1 MRKSRK
7 LISLLLAVVLTLSCF
22 ACLSS
27 VSAFATEGDTLKG
40 DVDKNGR
47 VEITDV
53 TLIQLYVAKDA
64 GTVAKFENGTYDLAA
79 ADVDGNGTI
88 DIMDATFTQL
98 IIAHAEPTTAEP
110 TTEAPTT
117 TEPAEPTTEA
127 PTTEE
132 PTEAPTT
139 EPAGED
145 IYVLAGSSNF
155 VENGWSPDPAS
166 YVMTKGEDGVYSADV
181 PNVAAEEGAL
191 YQVKV
196 VQFVGGDP
204 ANAVWHGMDGTDLNY
219 DFMLNADGT
228 VTVTYNPETAEI
240 AVKGDTVIPPVY
252 KIDSITAVGGGQGNF
267 LNGIVWD
274 PADESNKMT
283 EVSEGVYEITFEE
296 CDTNTDLQFK
306 FAANGGWDINWGL
319 ATDVV
324 YNTPMEAAY
333 NGGNA
338 LLNYES
344 EEEYF
349 DVTLRLDITGW
360 DTIKKTGAKITV
372 AIEGAPEPT
381 TEEPTTEAPTTEAPT
396 TEAPTTEAPTTE
408 PAAEDIYVLA
418 GSSNFVETGWS
429 PDPAS
434 YVMTKGEDGVYSVVV
449 PEVAAEEGALYQ
461 VKVVQFVGGDPANAV
476 WHGMDGTDL
485 NYDFMLNADCDVTV
499 TYNPE
504 TGEIDVTGDGVTA
517 PVYKIEYITAVGG
530 GQGNFLNG
538 ITWDPADESNKMTE
552 VSEGVYEIT
561 YEECDTNTDLQFKF
575 AANGGW
581 DINWGLAT
589 DVVYN
594 TPMEAAYNGGNALL
608 NYESEEEYFD
618 VTLRLDI
625 TGWDTIKKTGAK
637 ITVVIEDAP
646 EPTTAEPTTVEP
658 TTAEPTT
665 VAPTTEPAEP
675 TTAEPTT
682 AEPTTVAPTTAEP
695 TTAEPTTVEPTTAE
709 PTTEPVEDSYVV
721 AGDSAAVF
729 GSGWDPSNEAN
740 DMTKGE
746 DGVYAITYT
755 DVQPQDISFKVC
767 KDHTWEVSY
776 GWGTGNFTIK
786 VVEACDVTIKFNPE
800 TETITVE
807 GDGVEI
813 MNFTPA
819 VIESMYVTGNSE
831 NVYGTAWNP
840 GINEMYEVEE
850 GIYQI
855 SFEDVEDGDLQV
867 KFCVNGSWTFNFGA
881 GDVNTVDADGTEFP
895 VKLNGDNIVVTI
907 YDKGTLIITFDASNM
922 DEYGN
927 GGVAHF
933 FVLDNTGSGKAPDPD
948 PEL

>member
-127 PTTEE
+127 PTTQE

-267 LNGIVWD
+267 LNGITWD

-296 CDTNTDLQFK
+296 CDTNTEYQFK

-396 TEAPTTEAPTTE
+396 TE

-434 YVMTKGEDGVYSVVV
+434 YVMTKGEDGIYSVVV

-461 VKVVQFVGGDPANAV
+461 VKVVQFVGGDAANAV

-504 TGEIDVTGDGVTA
+504 TGEINVTGDGVIP
-517 PVYKIEYITAVGG
+517 PVYNIESIAAVGN
-530 GQGNFLNG
+530 GQNNFLNG
-538 ITWDPADESNKMTE
+538 IVWDPAAAENTMEE

-561 YEECDTNTDLQFKF
+561 FEECDTNTDYQFKF

-581 DINWGLAT
+581 DINWGLDT

-608 NYESEEEYFD
+608 NYESEDDYFN
-618 VTLRLDI
+618 VTLRLDL

-646 EPTTAEPTTVEP
+646 EPTTVEPTEAPTTEEPTEAPTTQEPTEAPTTAEPTTEEPTTVEP
-658 TTAEPTT
+658 TTE
-665 VAPTTEPAEP
+665 APTTEPA
-675 TTAEPTT
+675 AEDIYVLAGSSNFVDTGWSPD
-682 AEPTTVAPTTAEP
+682 P
-695 TTAEPTTVEPTTAE
+695 
-709 PTTEPVEDSYVV
+709 DSYVM
-721 AGDSAAVF
+721 
-729 GSGWDPSNEAN
+729 E
-740 DMTKGE
+740 KGE
-746 DGVYAITYT
+746 DGIYSV
-755 DVQPQDISFKVC
+755 VVP
-767 KDHTWEVSY
+767 EVAAEEGALY
-776 GWGTGNFTIK
+776 QVK
-786 VVEACDVTIKFNPE
+786 VVQFVGGDAANAVWHGMDGTDLNYDFMLTADGDVTVTYNPE
-800 TETITVE
+800 TGEIKVTGDTVIPPVYDIKSIAAVGNGQNNFLNGIVWDPAAAENTMEEVSEGVYEITFEECDTNTDYQFKFAANGGWDINWGLDTDVVYNTPMEAAYNGGNALLNYESENDYVDVTLRLDLTNWDTIKKTGAKITVF
-807 GDGVEI
+807 VE
-813 MNFTPA
+813 
-819 VIESMYVTGNSE
+819 
-831 NVYGTAWNP
+831 
-840 GINEMYEVEE
+840 EVE
-850 GIYQI
+850 
-855 SFEDVEDGDLQV
+855 D
-867 KFCVNGSWTFNFGA
+867 
-881 GDVNTVDADGTEFP
+881 
-895 VKLNGDNIVVTI
+895 
-907 YDKGTLIITFDASNM
+907 
-922 DEYGN
+922 
-927 GGVAHF
+927 
-933 FVLDNTGSGKAPDPD
+933 
-948 PEL
+948 

>member
-127 PTTEE
+127 PTTQE
-132 PTEAPTT
+132 PTEAPTTEPATTT

-252 KIDSITAVGGGQGNF
+252 NIESIAAVGNGQNNF

-274 PADESNKMT
+274 PAAEENKME

-296 CDTNTDLQFK
+296 CDTNTDYQFK

-319 ATDVV
+319 DTDVV

-344 EEEYF
+344 EEETF
-349 DVTLRLDITGW
+349 DVTLRLDLTGW

-381 TEEPTTEAPTTEAPT
+381 TEEPTTVE
-396 TEAPTTEAPTTE
+396 PTTEAPTTE
-408 PAAEDIYVLA
+408 P
-418 GSSNFVETGWS
+418 
-429 PDPAS
+429 
-434 YVMTKGEDGVYSVVV
+434 
-449 PEVAAEEGALYQ
+449 
-461 VKVVQFVGGDPANAV
+461 
-476 WHGMDGTDL
+476 
-485 NYDFMLNADCDVTV
+485 
-499 TYNPE
+499 
-504 TGEIDVTGDGVTA
+504 
-517 PVYKIEYITAVGG
+517 
-530 GQGNFLNG
+530 
-538 ITWDPADESNKMTE
+538 
-552 VSEGVYEIT
+552 
-561 YEECDTNTDLQFKF
+561 
-575 AANGGW
+575 
-581 DINWGLAT
+581 
-589 DVVYN
+589 
-594 TPMEAAYNGGNALL
+594 
-608 NYESEEEYFD
+608 
-618 VTLRLDI
+618 
-625 TGWDTIKKTGAK
+625 
-637 ITVVIEDAP
+637 
-646 EPTTAEPTTVEP
+646 VEP
-658 TTAEPTT
+658 TTE
-665 VAPTTEPAEP
+665 APTTEP
-675 TTAEPTT
+675 
-682 AEPTTVAPTTAEP
+682 V
-695 TTAEPTTVEPTTAE
+695 
-709 PTTEPVEDSYVV
+709 TEVTYGV
-721 AGDSAAVF
+721 AGDSADVF
-729 GSGWDPSNEAN
+729 GSGWDPTNTAN

-746 DGVYAITYT
+746 DGVYSITYN
-755 DVQPQDISFKVC
+755 DVQAQDISFKVVTN
-767 KDHTWEVSY
+767 HSWNPSY
-776 GWGTGNFTIK
+776 GWGTGNYVIK
-786 VVEACDVTIKFNPE
+786 VTEACDVTIKFDPA

-807 GDGVEI
+807 GENVEI
-813 MNFTPA
+813 MNFSPD
-819 VIESMYVTGNSE
+819 VIETMYVTGNDA
-831 NVYGTAWNP
+831 NVYGEAWNP
-840 GINEMYEVEE
+840 STNKMTEVSKGVYE
-850 GIYQI
+850 IL
-855 SFEDVEDGDLQV
+855 FEDVEDGQLQA

-881 GDVNTVDADGTEFP
+881 GETKEVEVGNSLEL
-895 VKLNGDNIVVTI
+895 KLNGDNI
-907 YDKGTLIITFDASNM
+907 IIDIQEPGKLTMQFDTTNM
-922 DEYGN
+922 DAYGN
-927 GGVAHF
+927 GGVARF
-933 FVLDNTGSGKAPDPD
+933 FFAAEEPVPAG
-948 PEL
+948 E

>member
-127 PTTEE
+127 PTTQE

-267 LNGIVWD
+267 LNGITWD

-296 CDTNTDLQFK
+296 CDTNTD
-306 FAANGGWDINWGL
+306 
-319 ATDVV
+319 
-324 YNTPMEAAY
+324 Y
-333 NGGNA
+333 
-338 LLNYES
+338 
-344 EEEYF
+344 
-349 DVTLRLDITGW
+349 
-360 DTIKKTGAKITV
+360 
-372 AIEGAPEPT
+372 
-381 TEEPTTEAPTTEAPT
+381 
-396 TEAPTTEAPTTE
+396 
-408 PAAEDIYVLA
+408 
-418 GSSNFVETGWS
+418 
-429 PDPAS
+429 
-434 YVMTKGEDGVYSVVV
+434 
-449 PEVAAEEGALYQ
+449 
-461 VKVVQFVGGDPANAV
+461 
-476 WHGMDGTDL
+476 
-485 NYDFMLNADCDVTV
+485 
-499 TYNPE
+499 
-504 TGEIDVTGDGVTA
+504 
-517 PVYKIEYITAVGG
+517 
-530 GQGNFLNG
+530 
-538 ITWDPADESNKMTE
+538 
-552 VSEGVYEIT
+552 
-561 YEECDTNTDLQFKF
+561 QFKF

-637 ITVVIEDAP
+637 ITVVIEETP
-646 EPTTAEPTTVEP
+646 EPTTEEPTTE
-658 TTAEPTT
+658 A
-665 VAPTTEPAEP
+665 
-675 TTAEPTT
+675 
-682 AEPTTVAPTTAEP
+682 
-695 TTAEPTTVEPTTAE
+695 
-709 PTTEPVEDSYVV
+709 PTTEPVEPTTEAPTTEPVTEVTYGV
-721 AGDSAAVF
+721 AGDSADVF
-729 GSGWDPSNEAN
+729 GSGWDPTNTAN

-746 DGVYAITYT
+746 DGVYSITYN
-755 DVQPQDISFKVC
+755 DVQAQDISFKVVTN
-767 KDHTWEVSY
+767 HSWNPSY
-776 GWGTGNFTIK
+776 GWGTGNYVIK
-786 VVEACDVTIKFNPE
+786 VTEACDVTIKFDPA

-807 GDGVEI
+807 GENVEI
-813 MNFTPA
+813 MNFSPD
-819 VIESMYVTGNSE
+819 VIETMYVTGNDA
-831 NVYGTAWNP
+831 NVYGEAWNP
-840 GINEMYEVEE
+840 STNKMTEVSKGVYE
-850 GIYQI
+850 IF
-855 SFEDVEDGDLQV
+855 FEDVEDGQLQA

-881 GDVNTVDADGTEFP
+881 GETKEVEVGNSLEL
-895 VKLNGDNIVVTI
+895 KLNGDNI
-907 YDKGTLIITFDASNM
+907 IIDIQEPGKLTMQFDTTNM
-922 DEYGN
+922 DAYGN
-927 GGVAHF
+927 GGVARF
-933 FVLDNTGSGKAPDPD
+933 FFAAEEAVPAG
-948 PEL
+948 E

>member
-127 PTTEE
+127 PTTQE
-132 PTEAPTT
+132 PTEAPTTEPATTT

-204 ANAVWHGMDGTDLNY
+204 A
-219 DFMLNADGT
+219 FMLNADGT

-252 KIDSITAVGGGQGNF
+252 NIESIAAVGNGQNNF

-274 PADESNKMT
+274 PAAEENKME

-296 CDTNTDLQFK
+296 CDTNTDYQFK

-319 ATDVV
+319 DTDVV

-344 EEEYF
+344 EEETF
-349 DVTLRLDITGW
+349 DVTLRLDLTGW

-372 AIEGAPEPT
+372 VIEGAPEPT

-396 TEAPTTEAPTTE
+396 TEAPTTEEPTTEAPTTEAPTTE
-408 PAAEDIYVLA
+408 PAAEDIFVLA
-418 GSSNFVETGWS
+418 GSSNFV
-429 PDPAS
+429 
-434 YVMTKGEDGVYSVVV
+434 
-449 PEVAAEEGALYQ
+449 
-461 VKVVQFVGGDPANAV
+461 F
-476 WHGMDGTDL
+476 
-485 NYDFMLNADCDVTV
+485 
-499 TYNPE
+499 
-504 TGEIDVTGDGVTA
+504 
-517 PVYKIEYITAVGG
+517 
-530 GQGNFLNG
+530 
-538 ITWDPADESNKMTE
+538 
-552 VSEGVYEIT
+552 
-561 YEECDTNTDLQFKF
+561 
-575 AANGGW
+575 
-581 DINWGLAT
+581 
-589 DVVYN
+589 
-594 TPMEAAYNGGNALL
+594 
-608 NYESEEEYFD
+608 
-618 VTLRLDI
+618 TL
-625 TGWDTIKKTGAK
+625 
-637 ITVVIEDAP
+637 
-646 EPTTAEPTTVEP
+646 
-658 TTAEPTT
+658 
-665 VAPTTEPAEP
+665 
-675 TTAEPTT
+675 
-682 AEPTTVAPTTAEP
+682 
-695 TTAEPTTVEPTTAE
+695 
-709 PTTEPVEDSYVV
+709 
-721 AGDSAAVF
+721 
-729 GSGWDPSNEAN
+729 
-740 DMTKGE
+740 
-746 DGVYAITYT
+746 
-755 DVQPQDISFKVC
+755 
-767 KDHTWEVSY
+767 
-776 GWGTGNFTIK
+776 
-786 VVEACDVTIKFNPE
+786 
-800 TETITVE
+800 
-807 GDGVEI
+807 
-813 MNFTPA
+813 
-819 VIESMYVTGNSE
+819 
-831 NVYGTAWNP
+831 
-840 GINEMYEVEE
+840 
-850 GIYQI
+850 
-855 SFEDVEDGDLQV
+855 
-867 KFCVNGSWTFNFGA
+867 
-881 GDVNTVDADGTEFP
+881 
-895 VKLNGDNIVVTI
+895 
-907 YDKGTLIITFDASNM
+907 
-922 DEYGN
+922 
-927 GGVAHF
+927 
-933 FVLDNTGSGKAPDPD
+933 
-948 PEL
+948 

>member
-127 PTTEE
+127 PTTQE

-139 EPAGED
+139 EAPTTEPAAED

-155 VENGWSPDPAS
+155 VETGWSPDPAS
-166 YVMTKGEDGVYSADV
+166 YVMTKGEDGVYSVVV
-181 PNVAAEEGAL
+181 PEVAAEEGAL

-219 DFMLNADGT
+219 DFMLNADGD
-228 VTVTYNPETAEI
+228 VTVTYNPETGEI
-240 AVKGDTVIPPVY
+240 AVTGPSVIPPVY
-252 KIDSITAVGGGQGNF
+252 KIDSIAAVGNGQGNF
-267 LNGIVWD
+267 LNGITWD
-274 PADESNKMT
+274 PAAAENKMT

-381 TEEPTTEAPTTEAPT
+381 TEEPTTVE
-396 TEAPTTEAPTTE
+396 PTTEAPTTE
-408 PAAEDIYVLA
+408 P
-418 GSSNFVETGWS
+418 
-429 PDPAS
+429 
-434 YVMTKGEDGVYSVVV
+434 
-449 PEVAAEEGALYQ
+449 
-461 VKVVQFVGGDPANAV
+461 
-476 WHGMDGTDL
+476 
-485 NYDFMLNADCDVTV
+485 
-499 TYNPE
+499 
-504 TGEIDVTGDGVTA
+504 
-517 PVYKIEYITAVGG
+517 
-530 GQGNFLNG
+530 
-538 ITWDPADESNKMTE
+538 
-552 VSEGVYEIT
+552 
-561 YEECDTNTDLQFKF
+561 
-575 AANGGW
+575 
-581 DINWGLAT
+581 
-589 DVVYN
+589 
-594 TPMEAAYNGGNALL
+594 
-608 NYESEEEYFD
+608 
-618 VTLRLDI
+618 
-625 TGWDTIKKTGAK
+625 
-637 ITVVIEDAP
+637 
-646 EPTTAEPTTVEP
+646 VEP
-658 TTAEPTT
+658 TTE
-665 VAPTTEPAEP
+665 APTTEP
-675 TTAEPTT
+675 
-682 AEPTTVAPTTAEP
+682 V
-695 TTAEPTTVEPTTAE
+695 
-709 PTTEPVEDSYVV
+709 TEVTYGV
-721 AGDSAAVF
+721 AGDSADVF
-729 GSGWDPSNEAN
+729 GSGWDPTNTAN

-746 DGVYAITYT
+746 DGVYSITYN
-755 DVQPQDISFKVC
+755 DVQAQDISFKVVTN
-767 KDHTWEVSY
+767 HSWNPSY
-776 GWGTGNFTIK
+776 GWGTGNYVIK
-786 VVEACDVTIKFNPE
+786 VTEACDVTIKFDPA

-807 GDGVEI
+807 GENVEI
-813 MNFTPA
+813 MNFSPD
-819 VIESMYVTGNSE
+819 VIKEMYVTGNDA
-831 NVYGTAWNP
+831 NVYGEAWNP
-840 GINEMYEVEE
+840 STNKMTEVSKGVYE
-850 GIYQI
+850 IL
-855 SFEDVEDGDLQV
+855 FEDVEDGQLQA

-881 GDVNTVDADGTEFP
+881 GETKEVEVGNSLEL
-895 VKLNGDNIVVTI
+895 KLNGDNI
-907 YDKGTLIITFDASNM
+907 IIDIQEPGKLTMQFDTTNM
-922 DEYGN
+922 DAYGN
-927 GGVAHF
+927 GGVARF
-933 FVLDNTGSGKAPDPD
+933 FFAAEEPVPAG
-948 PEL
+948 E

>member
-132 PTEAPTT
+132 PTEAPTTEPATTT

-283 EVSEGVYEITFEE
+283 EVSEGVYEITYEE

-381 TEEPTTEAPTTEAPT
+381 TEEPTTVE
-396 TEAPTTEAPTTE
+396 PTTEAPTTE
-408 PAAEDIYVLA
+408 P
-418 GSSNFVETGWS
+418 
-429 PDPAS
+429 
-434 YVMTKGEDGVYSVVV
+434 
-449 PEVAAEEGALYQ
+449 
-461 VKVVQFVGGDPANAV
+461 
-476 WHGMDGTDL
+476 
-485 NYDFMLNADCDVTV
+485 
-499 TYNPE
+499 
-504 TGEIDVTGDGVTA
+504 
-517 PVYKIEYITAVGG
+517 
-530 GQGNFLNG
+530 
-538 ITWDPADESNKMTE
+538 
-552 VSEGVYEIT
+552 
-561 YEECDTNTDLQFKF
+561 
-575 AANGGW
+575 
-581 DINWGLAT
+581 
-589 DVVYN
+589 
-594 TPMEAAYNGGNALL
+594 
-608 NYESEEEYFD
+608 
-618 VTLRLDI
+618 
-625 TGWDTIKKTGAK
+625 
-637 ITVVIEDAP
+637 
-646 EPTTAEPTTVEP
+646 VEP
-658 TTAEPTT
+658 TTE
-665 VAPTTEPAEP
+665 APTTEP
-675 TTAEPTT
+675 
-682 AEPTTVAPTTAEP
+682 V
-695 TTAEPTTVEPTTAE
+695 
-709 PTTEPVEDSYVV
+709 TEVTYGV
-721 AGDSAAVF
+721 AGDSADVF
-729 GSGWDPSNEAN
+729 GSGWDPTNTAN

-746 DGVYAITYT
+746 DGVYSITYN
-755 DVQPQDISFKVC
+755 DVQAQDISFKVVTN
-767 KDHTWEVSY
+767 HSWNPSY
-776 GWGTGNFTIK
+776 GWGTGNYVIK
-786 VVEACDVTIKFNPE
+786 VTEACDVTIKFDPA

-807 GDGVEI
+807 GENVEI
-813 MNFTPA
+813 MNFSPD
-819 VIESMYVTGNSE
+819 VIETMYVTGNDA
-831 NVYGTAWNP
+831 NVYGEAWNP
-840 GINEMYEVEE
+840 STNKMTEVSKGVYE
-850 GIYQI
+850 IL
-855 SFEDVEDGDLQV
+855 FEDVEDGQLQA

-881 GDVNTVDADGTEFP
+881 GETKEVEVGNSLEL
-895 VKLNGDNIVVTI
+895 KLNGDNI
-907 YDKGTLIITFDASNM
+907 IIDIQEPGKLTMQFDTTNM
-922 DEYGN
+922 DAYGN
-927 GGVAHF
+927 GGVARF
-933 FVLDNTGSGKAPDPD
+933 FFAAEEAVPAG
-948 PEL
+948 E

>member
-139 EPAGED
+139 EPATTTEPAGED

-219 DFMLNADGT
+219 DFMLNAD
-228 VTVTYNPETAEI
+228 
-240 AVKGDTVIPPVY
+240 
-252 KIDSITAVGGGQGNF
+252 
-267 LNGIVWD
+267 
-274 PADESNKMT
+274 
-283 EVSEGVYEITFEE
+283 
-296 CDTNTDLQFK
+296 
-306 FAANGGWDINWGL
+306 
-319 ATDVV
+319 
-324 YNTPMEAAY
+324 
-333 NGGNA
+333 
-338 LLNYES
+338 
-344 EEEYF
+344 
-349 DVTLRLDITGW
+349 
-360 DTIKKTGAKITV
+360 
-372 AIEGAPEPT
+372 
-381 TEEPTTEAPTTEAPT
+381 
-396 TEAPTTEAPTTE
+396 
-408 PAAEDIYVLA
+408 
-418 GSSNFVETGWS
+418 
-429 PDPAS
+429 
-434 YVMTKGEDGVYSVVV
+434 
-449 PEVAAEEGALYQ
+449 
-461 VKVVQFVGGDPANAV
+461 
-476 WHGMDGTDL
+476 
-485 NYDFMLNADCDVTV
+485 CDVTV

-517 PVYKIEYITAVGG
+517 PVYKIDYITAVGG

-561 YEECDTNTDLQFKF
+561 FEECDTNTEYQFKF

-589 DVVYN
+589 DVLYN
-594 TPMEAAYNGGNALL
+594 VPMEAAYNGDNALL
-608 NYESEEEYFD
+608 NYESEEETFN
-618 VTLRLDI
+618 VTLRLDL
-625 TGWDTIKKTGAK
+625 TGWDTVKKTGAK
-637 ITVVIEDAP
+637 ISVYIE
-646 EPTTAEPTTVEP
+646 EAE
-658 TTAEPTT
+658 A
-665 VAPTTEPAEP
+665 
-675 TTAEPTT
+675 
-682 AEPTTVAPTTAEP
+682 
-695 TTAEPTTVEPTTAE
+695 
-709 PTTEPVEDSYVV
+709 
-721 AGDSAAVF
+721 
-729 GSGWDPSNEAN
+729 
-740 DMTKGE
+740 
-746 DGVYAITYT
+746 
-755 DVQPQDISFKVC
+755 
-767 KDHTWEVSY
+767 
-776 GWGTGNFTIK
+776 
-786 VVEACDVTIKFNPE
+786 
-800 TETITVE
+800 
-807 GDGVEI
+807 
-813 MNFTPA
+813 
-819 VIESMYVTGNSE
+819 
-831 NVYGTAWNP
+831 
-840 GINEMYEVEE
+840 
-850 GIYQI
+850 
-855 SFEDVEDGDLQV
+855 
-867 KFCVNGSWTFNFGA
+867 
-881 GDVNTVDADGTEFP
+881 
-895 VKLNGDNIVVTI
+895 
-907 YDKGTLIITFDASNM
+907 
-922 DEYGN
+922 
-927 GGVAHF
+927 
-933 FVLDNTGSGKAPDPD
+933 
-948 PEL
+948 

>member
-127 PTTEE
+127 PTTQE
-132 PTEAPTT
+132 PTEAPTTEPATTT

-267 LNGIVWD
+267 LNGI
-274 PADESNKMT
+274 
-283 EVSEGVYEITFEE
+283 
-296 CDTNTDLQFK
+296 
-306 FAANGGWDINWGL
+306 
-319 ATDVV
+319 
-324 YNTPMEAAY
+324 
-333 NGGNA
+333 
-338 LLNYES
+338 
-344 EEEYF
+344 
-349 DVTLRLDITGW
+349 
-360 DTIKKTGAKITV
+360 
-372 AIEGAPEPT
+372 
-381 TEEPTTEAPTTEAPT
+381 
-396 TEAPTTEAPTTE
+396 
-408 PAAEDIYVLA
+408 
-418 GSSNFVETGWS
+418 
-429 PDPAS
+429 
-434 YVMTKGEDGVYSVVV
+434 
-449 PEVAAEEGALYQ
+449 
-461 VKVVQFVGGDPANAV
+461 
-476 WHGMDGTDL
+476 
-485 NYDFMLNADCDVTV
+485 
-499 TYNPE
+499 
-504 TGEIDVTGDGVTA
+504 
-517 PVYKIEYITAVGG
+517 
-530 GQGNFLNG
+530 
-538 ITWDPADESNKMTE
+538 TWDPADESNKMTE

-608 NYESEEEYFD
+608 NYESENDYVD
-618 VTLRLDI
+618 VTLRLDL
-625 TGWDTIKKTGAK
+625 TNWDTIKKTGAK
-637 ITVVIEDAP
+637 ITVF
-646 EPTTAEPTTVEP
+646 VE
-658 TTAEPTT
+658 E
-665 VAPTTEPAEP
+665 
-675 TTAEPTT
+675 
-682 AEPTTVAPTTAEP
+682 
-695 TTAEPTTVEPTTAE
+695 
-709 PTTEPVEDSYVV
+709 VED
-721 AGDSAAVF
+721 
-729 GSGWDPSNEAN
+729 
-740 DMTKGE
+740 
-746 DGVYAITYT
+746 
-755 DVQPQDISFKVC
+755 
-767 KDHTWEVSY
+767 
-776 GWGTGNFTIK
+776 
-786 VVEACDVTIKFNPE
+786 
-800 TETITVE
+800 
-807 GDGVEI
+807 
-813 MNFTPA
+813 
-819 VIESMYVTGNSE
+819 
-831 NVYGTAWNP
+831 
-840 GINEMYEVEE
+840 
-850 GIYQI
+850 
-855 SFEDVEDGDLQV
+855 
-867 KFCVNGSWTFNFGA
+867 
-881 GDVNTVDADGTEFP
+881 
-895 VKLNGDNIVVTI
+895 
-907 YDKGTLIITFDASNM
+907 
-922 DEYGN
+922 
-927 GGVAHF
+927 
-933 FVLDNTGSGKAPDPD
+933 
-948 PEL
+948 

>member
-127 PTTEE
+127 PTTQE
-132 PTEAPTT
+132 PTEAPTTEPATTT

-252 KIDSITAVGGGQGNF
+252 KIDYITAVGGGQGNF

-283 EVSEGVYEITFEE
+283 EVSEGVYEITYEE

-344 EEEYF
+344 EEAYF

-381 TEEPTTEAPTTEAPT
+381 TEEPTTEAPTTTEPAEPTTEAPT
-396 TEAPTTEAPTTE
+396 TQEPTEAPTTEAPTTE

-461 VKVVQFVGGDPANAV
+461 VKVVQFVGGDAANAV

-485 NYDFMLNADCDVTV
+485 NYDFMLNADGDVTV

-504 TGEIDVTGDGVTA
+504 TGEIAVTGPSVIP
-517 PVYKIEYITAVGG
+517 PVYKIDSIAAVGN

-538 ITWDPADESNKMTE
+538 ITWDPAAAENKMEE

-561 YEECDTNTDLQFKF
+561 FEECDTNTDPSSSLLLTAAGTSTGVLQQTLFTTLP
-575 AANGGW
+575 W
-581 DINWGLAT
+581 R
-589 DVVYN
+589 
-594 TPMEAAYNGGNALL
+594 LL
-608 NYESEEEYFD
+608 
-618 VTLRLDI
+618 
-625 TGWDTIKKTGAK
+625 
-637 ITVVIEDAP
+637 
-646 EPTTAEPTTVEP
+646 TTAATLSSTMSPRTST
-658 TTAEPTT
+658 
-665 VAPTTEPAEP
+665 
-675 TTAEPTT
+675 
-682 AEPTTVAPTTAEP
+682 
-695 TTAEPTTVEPTTAE
+695 
-709 PTTEPVEDSYVV
+709 
-721 AGDSAAVF
+721 
-729 GSGWDPSNEAN
+729 
-740 DMTKGE
+740 
-746 DGVYAITYT
+746 
-755 DVQPQDISFKVC
+755 
-767 KDHTWEVSY
+767 
-776 GWGTGNFTIK
+776 
-786 VVEACDVTIKFNPE
+786 
-800 TETITVE
+800 
-807 GDGVEI
+807 
-813 MNFTPA
+813 
-819 VIESMYVTGNSE
+819 SM
-831 NVYGTAWNP
+831 
-840 GINEMYEVEE
+840 
-850 GIYQI
+850 
-855 SFEDVEDGDLQV
+855 
-867 KFCVNGSWTFNFGA
+867 
-881 GDVNTVDADGTEFP
+881 
-895 VKLNGDNIVVTI
+895 
-907 YDKGTLIITFDASNM
+907 
-922 DEYGN
+922 
-927 GGVAHF
+927 
-933 FVLDNTGSGKAPDPD
+933 
-948 PEL
+948 

>member
-110 TTEAPTT
+110 TTVEPTEAPTT

-132 PTEAPTT
+132 PTEAPTTEPATTT

-252 KIDSITAVGGGQGNF
+252 KIDYITAVGGGQGNF

-296 CDTNTDLQFK
+296 CDTNTDYQFK

-381 TEEPTTEAPTTEAPT
+381 TEEPTTVE
-396 TEAPTTEAPTTE
+396 PTTEAPTTE
-408 PAAEDIYVLA
+408 P
-418 GSSNFVETGWS
+418 
-429 PDPAS
+429 
-434 YVMTKGEDGVYSVVV
+434 
-449 PEVAAEEGALYQ
+449 
-461 VKVVQFVGGDPANAV
+461 
-476 WHGMDGTDL
+476 
-485 NYDFMLNADCDVTV
+485 
-499 TYNPE
+499 
-504 TGEIDVTGDGVTA
+504 
-517 PVYKIEYITAVGG
+517 
-530 GQGNFLNG
+530 
-538 ITWDPADESNKMTE
+538 
-552 VSEGVYEIT
+552 
-561 YEECDTNTDLQFKF
+561 
-575 AANGGW
+575 
-581 DINWGLAT
+581 
-589 DVVYN
+589 
-594 TPMEAAYNGGNALL
+594 
-608 NYESEEEYFD
+608 
-618 VTLRLDI
+618 
-625 TGWDTIKKTGAK
+625 
-637 ITVVIEDAP
+637 
-646 EPTTAEPTTVEP
+646 VEP
-658 TTAEPTT
+658 TTE
-665 VAPTTEPAEP
+665 APTTEP
-675 TTAEPTT
+675 
-682 AEPTTVAPTTAEP
+682 V
-695 TTAEPTTVEPTTAE
+695 
-709 PTTEPVEDSYVV
+709 TEVTYGV
-721 AGDSAAVF
+721 AGDSADVF
-729 GSGWDPSNEAN
+729 GSGWDPTNTAN

-746 DGVYAITYT
+746 DGVYSITYN
-755 DVQPQDISFKVC
+755 DVQAQDISFKVVTN
-767 KDHTWEVSY
+767 HSWNPSY
-776 GWGTGNFTIK
+776 GWGTGNYVIK
-786 VVEACDVTIKFNPE
+786 VTEACDVTIKFDPA

-807 GDGVEI
+807 GENVEI
-813 MNFTPA
+813 MNFSPD
-819 VIESMYVTGNSE
+819 VIETMYVTGNDAS
-831 NVYGTAWNP
+831 VYTDPWKADSDKMTEVSKGV
-840 GINEMYEVEE
+840 YE
-850 GIYQI
+850 IF
-855 SFEDVEDGDLQV
+855 FEDVEDGDIQV

-881 GDVNTVDADGTEFP
+881 GETKEVDTDGSNLGLM
-895 VKLNGDNIVVTI
+895 LNGDNIVVHVPATG
-907 YDKGTLIITFDASNM
+907 KLTMQFDTTSM
-922 DEYGN
+922 DNYGN
-927 GGVAHF
+927 GGVVRF
-933 FVLDNTGSGKAPDPD
+933 FFAAEEAVPAG
-948 PEL
+948 E

>member
-127 PTTEE
+127 PTTQE

-204 ANAVWHGMDGTDLNY
+204 ANAVWHGMDGT
-219 DFMLNADGT
+219 
-228 VTVTYNPETAEI
+228 V
-240 AVKGDTVIPPVY
+240 PPVY
-252 KIDSITAVGGGQGNF
+252 KIDYIAAVGGGQGNF

-306 FAANGGWDINWGL
+306 FAANGAWDINWGL

-333 NGGNA
+333 NGGDA

-360 DTIKKTGAKITV
+360 DTIKKTGAK
-372 AIEGAPEPT
+372 
-381 TEEPTTEAPTTEAPT
+381 
-396 TEAPTTEAPTTE
+396 
-408 PAAEDIYVLA
+408 
-418 GSSNFVETGWS
+418 
-429 PDPAS
+429 
-434 YVMTKGEDGVYSVVV
+434 
-449 PEVAAEEGALYQ
+449 
-461 VKVVQFVGGDPANAV
+461 
-476 WHGMDGTDL
+476 
-485 NYDFMLNADCDVTV
+485 
-499 TYNPE
+499 
-504 TGEIDVTGDGVTA
+504 
-517 PVYKIEYITAVGG
+517 
-530 GQGNFLNG
+530 
-538 ITWDPADESNKMTE
+538 
-552 VSEGVYEIT
+552 
-561 YEECDTNTDLQFKF
+561 
-575 AANGGW
+575 
-581 DINWGLAT
+581 
-589 DVVYN
+589 
-594 TPMEAAYNGGNALL
+594 
-608 NYESEEEYFD
+608 
-618 VTLRLDI
+618 
-625 TGWDTIKKTGAK
+625 
-637 ITVVIEDAP
+637 
-646 EPTTAEPTTVEP
+646 
-658 TTAEPTT
+658 
-665 VAPTTEPAEP
+665 
-675 TTAEPTT
+675 
-682 AEPTTVAPTTAEP
+682 
-695 TTAEPTTVEPTTAE
+695 
-709 PTTEPVEDSYVV
+709 
-721 AGDSAAVF
+721 
-729 GSGWDPSNEAN
+729 
-740 DMTKGE
+740 
-746 DGVYAITYT
+746 
-755 DVQPQDISFKVC
+755 
-767 KDHTWEVSY
+767 KDRR
-776 GWGTGNFTIK
+776 
-786 VVEACDVTIKFNPE
+786 
-800 TETITVE
+800 
-807 GDGVEI
+807 
-813 MNFTPA
+813 
-819 VIESMYVTGNSE
+819 
-831 NVYGTAWNP
+831 
-840 GINEMYEVEE
+840 
-850 GIYQI
+850 
-855 SFEDVEDGDLQV
+855 
-867 KFCVNGSWTFNFGA
+867 
-881 GDVNTVDADGTEFP
+881 
-895 VKLNGDNIVVTI
+895 
-907 YDKGTLIITFDASNM
+907 
-922 DEYGN
+922 
-927 GGVAHF
+927 
-933 FVLDNTGSGKAPDPD
+933 
-948 PEL
+948 

>member
-127 PTTEE
+127 PTTQE
-132 PTEAPTT
+132 PTEAPTTEPATTT

-283 EVSEGVYEITFEE
+283 EVSEGVYEITYEE
-296 CDTNTDLQFK
+296 CDTNTEYQFK

-381 TEEPTTEAPTTEAPT
+381 TEEPTTEAPTTEAPTTEAPT

-504 TGEIDVTGDGVTA
+504 TGEIAVTGPSVIP
-517 PVYKIEYITAVGG
+517 PVYKIDSIAAVGN

-538 ITWDPADESNKMTE
+538 ITWDPAAAENKMTE

-561 YEECDTNTDLQFKF
+561 FEECDTNTEYQFKF

-637 ITVVIEDAP
+637 ITVAIEGAP
-646 EPTTAEPTTVEP
+646 EPTTEEPTTVEP
-658 TTAEPTT
+658 TTEA
-665 VAPTTEPAEP
+665 
-675 TTAEPTT
+675 
-682 AEPTTVAPTTAEP
+682 
-695 TTAEPTTVEPTTAE
+695 
-709 PTTEPVEDSYVV
+709 PTTEPVEPTTEAPTTEPVTEVTYGV
-721 AGDSAAVF
+721 AGDSADVF
-729 GSGWDPSNEAN
+729 GSGWDPTNTAN

-746 DGVYAITYT
+746 DGVYSITYN
-755 DVQPQDISFKVC
+755 DVQAQDISFKVVTN
-767 KDHTWEVSY
+767 HSWNPSY
-776 GWGTGNFTIK
+776 GWGTGNYVIK
-786 VVEACDVTIKFNPE
+786 VTEACDVTIKFDPA

-807 GDGVEI
+807 GENVEI
-813 MNFTPA
+813 MNFSPD
-819 VIESMYVTGNSE
+819 VIETMYVTGNDA
-831 NVYGTAWNP
+831 NVYGEAWNP
-840 GINEMYEVEE
+840 STNKMTEVSKGVYE
-850 GIYQI
+850 IL
-855 SFEDVEDGDLQV
+855 FEDVEDGQLQA

-881 GDVNTVDADGTEFP
+881 GETKEVEVGNSLEL
-895 VKLNGDNIVVTI
+895 KLNGDNI
-907 YDKGTLIITFDASNM
+907 IIDIQEPGKLTMQFDTTNM
-922 DEYGN
+922 DAYGN
-927 GGVAHF
+927 GGVARF
-933 FVLDNTGSGKAPDPD
+933 FFAAEEPVPAG
-948 PEL
+948 E

>member
-127 PTTEE
+127 PTTQE
-132 PTEAPTT
+132 PTEAPTTEPATTT

-267 LNGIVWD
+267 LNGITWD

-296 CDTNTDLQFK
+296 CDTNTEYQFK

-381 TEEPTTEAPTTEAPT
+381 TEEPTTEPAEPTTEAPTTEPVEPT

-408 PAAEDIYVLA
+408 PA
-418 GSSNFVETGWS
+418 
-429 PDPAS
+429 
-434 YVMTKGEDGVYSVVV
+434 
-449 PEVAAEEGALYQ
+449 
-461 VKVVQFVGGDPANAV
+461 
-476 WHGMDGTDL
+476 
-485 NYDFMLNADCDVTV
+485 
-499 TYNPE
+499 
-504 TGEIDVTGDGVTA
+504 
-517 PVYKIEYITAVGG
+517 
-530 GQGNFLNG
+530 
-538 ITWDPADESNKMTE
+538 TE
-552 VSEGVYEIT
+552 V
-561 YEECDTNTDLQFKF
+561 
-575 AANGGW
+575 
-581 DINWGLAT
+581 
-589 DVVYN
+589 
-594 TPMEAAYNGGNALL
+594 
-608 NYESEEEYFD
+608 
-618 VTLRLDI
+618 
-625 TGWDTIKKTGAK
+625 
-637 ITVVIEDAP
+637 
-646 EPTTAEPTTVEP
+646 
-658 TTAEPTT
+658 
-665 VAPTTEPAEP
+665 
-675 TTAEPTT
+675 
-682 AEPTTVAPTTAEP
+682 
-695 TTAEPTTVEPTTAE
+695 
-709 PTTEPVEDSYVV
+709 SYVV
-721 AGDSAAVF
+721 AGSSVKIF
-729 GSGWDPSNEAN
+729 GETWKPAETAN

-746 DGVYAITYT
+746 DGNYSITYKNVEPED
-755 DVQPQDISFKVC
+755 DVQFKVVENHSW
-767 KDHTWEVSY
+767 DNPAY
-776 GWGTGNFTIK
+776 GKGSGNFTFNVK
-786 VVEACDVTIKFNPE
+786 TACDVTITFNPE
-800 TETITVE
+800 TKEITVTGE
-807 GDGVEI
+807 GVEI
-813 MNFTPA
+813 PEGIK
-819 VIESMYVTGNSE
+819 IESMYMTGNVVNVFGEDWHPNAVELKKIEE
-831 NVYGTAWNP
+831 NVYQ
-840 GINEMYEVEE
+840 VVL
-850 GIYQI
+850 
-855 SFEDVEDGDLQV
+855 EDIDADDYQV
-867 KFCVNGSWTFNFGA
+867 KFCVNGAWTHNFG
-881 GDVNTVDADGTEFP
+881 DAKGSEGIDLSEEAT
-895 VKLNGDNIVVTI
+895 LALTYNGDNIKFTVNEEGSKLTV
-907 YDKGTLIITFDASNM
+907 TFDCTKM
-922 DEYGN
+922 DEN
-927 GGVAHF
+927 
-933 FVLDNTGSGKAPDPD
+933 GSGAVATFKLEAPVVPVV
-948 PEL
+948 E